1 MVIKNTHN
9 SKTDFSVQPIKFLLS
24 LLHLYVAEG
33 KLFNLCR
40 LKGIR
45 VPDLIRS
52 WRELN
57 EITHH

>member
-1 MVIKNTHN
+1 MVIKNTHK

-45 VPDLIRS
+45 VPYLIRS

-57 EITHH
+57 EITHN